1 MFSTLSVSCTSG
13 LREYFNLHVEKSR
26 KLINHSTELT
36 VISTVF
42 TVENVENYSL
52 ICTKKRQPDGLPHI
66 YADIDEKITICCCD
80 QNRMLWFSDITAI
93 VIIAEIRLSPPEQI
107 ELCINASGDPSTND
121 LVRKRTDTGQAS
133 ANAAVIQ
140 RVPSAIPMGYSGL

>member
-1 MFSTLSVSCTSG
+1 M
-13 LREYFNLHVEKSR
+13 REYFNLHVEKSR

-52 ICTKKRQPDGLPHI
+52 ICTKSGSPMDCRISMQILTK
-66 YADIDEKITICCCD
+66 KITICCCD

-133 ANAAVIQ
+133 LRIRRFITANAAVIQ